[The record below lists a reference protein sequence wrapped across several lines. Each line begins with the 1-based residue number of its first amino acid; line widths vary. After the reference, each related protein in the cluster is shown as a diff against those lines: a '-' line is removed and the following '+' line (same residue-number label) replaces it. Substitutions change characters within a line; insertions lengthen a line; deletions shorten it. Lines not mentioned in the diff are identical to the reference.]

1 MQRIPVHE
9 LYANPKV
16 TQKLLEDNAWNV
28 ETWLGNKI
36 GDKFGRVWANAF
48 VVGKV
53 FKLGFRPSGKRYK
66 RVMIPWEK
74 RCQRR
79 PNAPAL
85 PRRRSLRRSEII
97 AIGAGLGWPPSV
109 TYEQTLWEIV
119 AAIEG
124 HNRVQCGEEKLEP
137 PSDAQFDALL
147 DEHLPGRAS

>member
-1 MQRIPVHE
+1 M
-9 LYANPKV
+9 
-16 TQKLLEDNAWNV
+16 
-28 ETWLGNKI
+28 
-36 GDKFGRVWANAF
+36 
-48 VVGKV
+48 VGKV

-66 RVMIPWEK
+66 RVMIPWEE

-124 HNRVQCGEEKLEP
+124 HNRVQGGEEKLEP
-137 PSDAQFDALL
+137 PSDAQFDALMV
-147 DEHLPGRAS
+147 EHLPGRAS